1 LTIFKDKFSLDTPI
15 KIGIIGGGQLG
26 KMLALEAKRMFMSV
40 IILDPNCDC
49 PASYVA
55 DKVIVGNFSDEQKIY
70 DLSKEVDII
79 TYEIELANSK
89 ALEKLVKNGFLVH
102 PSPDVLN
109 IIQNKYRQKKFL
121 KENGIDVPKFDLVTS
136 KNHLE
141 KICEEYG
148 FPVMLKAC
156 EESYDGR
163 GNFLIKNK
171 DQITTAFSYFG
182 KKQCM
187 VEEYVV
193 FKKEISVMIAK
204 NSSGEISSFPI
215 VENIHKDNILY
226 LTTAPA
232 KITKEIEIKAN
243 NLAIKTITSLKGVGI
258 FGIEMFLDK
267 NDNVFVNEIAP
278 RPHNSGHYS
287 IEACSISQFEQ
298 HLRAILDYPLP
309 KPFLIS
315 DAVMI
320 NLLGPEKIN
329 GIYEIDGID
338 KLFSIPGIKLHI
350 YGKKMTKHHRKLG
363 HITVL
368 LKNKDPIE
376 VSEKIREIIKI
387 KEINI

>member
-1 LTIFKDKFSLDTPI
+1 
-15 KIGIIGGGQLG
+15 
-26 KMLALEAKRMFMSV
+26 
-40 IILDPNCDC
+40 
-49 PASYVA
+49 
-55 DKVIVGNFSDEQKIY
+55 
-70 DLSKEVDII
+70 
-79 TYEIELANSK
+79 
-89 ALEKLVKNGFLVH
+89 
-102 PSPDVLN
+102 
-109 IIQNKYRQKKFL
+109 
-121 KENGIDVPKFDLVTS
+121 
-136 KNHLE
+136 
-141 KICEEYG
+141 
-148 FPVMLKAC
+148 
-156 EESYDGR
+156 
-163 GNFLIKNK
+163 
-171 DQITTAFSYFG
+171 
-182 KKQCM
+182 
-187 VEEYVV
+187 
-193 FKKEISVMIAK
+193 
-204 NSSGEISSFPI
+204 
-215 VENIHKDNILY
+215 
-226 LTTAPA
+226 
-232 KITKEIEIKAN
+232 
-243 NLAIKTITSLKGVGI
+243 
-258 FGIEMFLDK
+258 MFLDK